1 MKRAQVFMNVL
12 SYAFNYWVCIYVI
25 GAFDGT
31 GGSTITH
38 TFGAFFGAAC
48 TAVATPKGAENDP
61 DCRGGQLSHAHARVL
76 TSAHIHAK
84 VL

>member
-1 MKRAQVFMNVL
+1 MNVL

-48 TAVATPKGAENDP
+48 TAVATPKGADADP
-61 DCRGGQLSHAHARVL
+61 DCKGV
-76 TSAHIHAK
+76 
-84 VL
+84 